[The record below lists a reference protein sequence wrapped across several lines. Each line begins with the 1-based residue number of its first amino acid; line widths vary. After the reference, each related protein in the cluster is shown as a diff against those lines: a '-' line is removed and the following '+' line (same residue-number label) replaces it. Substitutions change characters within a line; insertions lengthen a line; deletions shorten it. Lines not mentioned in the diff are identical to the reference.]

1 MHATSEPRDPRVLSA
16 DSPTRCSP
24 KGACNGRGLRAA
36 RGASSAATRDPVLK
50 PLVHIFLITA
60 FGVGVAARLST
71 FGGVRAHAQDPL
83 PDAPGK
89 EQVVAVCSKCHE
101 PQRVAA
107 LRLTREGWEE
117 VVAKMQTLGAK
128 ASEEDFQKI
137 TDYLSENFKGEAP
150 KPINLNSATSVDLES
165 VAGLLR
171 KEAAAWIDWRTK
183 HGSCNA
189 LDDLKKVPGVPFKKI
204 DERRDRLVCL
214 ILTPQVPQ

>member
-1 MHATSEPRDPRVLSA
+1 MIMRTCLRASAFALATGLSA
-16 DSPTRCSP
+16 L
-24 KGACNGRGLRAA
+24 GATAA
-36 RGASSAATRDPVLK
+36 Y
-50 PLVHIFLITA
+50 
-60 FGVGVAARLST
+60 
-71 FGGVRAHAQDPL
+71 AQDPL
-83 PDAPGK
+83 PEAPGK

-128 ASEEDFQKI
+128 GSEEDFKKI

-171 KEAAAWIDWRTK
+171 KESAAWIDYRAK
-183 HGSCNA
+183 HGGCNT

-214 ILTPQVPQ
+214 ILNPQPPQ

>member
-1 MHATSEPRDPRVLSA
+1 MRLSLG
-16 DSPTRCSP
+16 P
-24 KGACNGRGLRAA
+24 
-36 RGASSAATRDPVLK
+36 
-50 PLVHIFLITA
+50 
-60 FGVGVAARLST
+60 VAALGLAAGLSM
-71 FGGVRAHAQDPL
+71 FGTVRTHAQDPL

-128 ASEEDFQKI
+128 ASEEDFKKI

-171 KEAAAWIDWRTK
+171 KEAAAWIDYRAK
-183 HGSCNA
+183 HGGCNA
-189 LDDLKKVPGVPFKKI
+189 LEDLKKVPGVPFKKI

-214 ILTPQVPQ
+214 VLNPQVPK

>member
-1 MHATSEPRDPRVLSA
+1 MRAFQAAAFAVALAAGLSTS
-16 DSPTRCSP
+16 
-24 KGACNGRGLRAA
+24 GAA
-36 RGASSAATRDPVLK
+36 RALG
-50 PLVHIFLITA
+50 
-60 FGVGVAARLST
+60 
-71 FGGVRAHAQDPL
+71 QDPL

-89 EQVVAVCSKCHE
+89 EQVVAVCSKCHD

-128 ASEEDFQKI
+128 ASEEDFKKI

-150 KPINLNSATSVDLES
+150 KPINMNSATSIDLES

-171 KEAAAWIDWRTK
+171 KEAAAWIEYRAK
-183 HGSCNA
+183 YGGCNT

-214 ILTPQVPQ
+214 VLNPQAPK

>member
-1 MHATSEPRDPRVLSA
+1 MRAFLCAAFASA
-16 DSPTRCSP
+16 
-24 KGACNGRGLRAA
+24 
-36 RGASSAATRDPVLK
+36 
-50 PLVHIFLITA
+50 
-60 FGVGVAARLST
+60 VAIGLST
-71 FGGVRAHAQDPL
+71 SGAVRAHAQDSL

-128 ASEEDFQKI
+128 ASEEDFKKI

-165 VAGLLR
+165 VGGLLR
-171 KEAAAWIDWRTK
+171 KEAAAWIDYRAK
-183 HGSCNA
+183 HGGCNT

-214 ILTPQVPQ
+214 VLNPQAPQ

>member
-1 MHATSEPRDPRVLSA
+1 MRSILGVLV
-16 DSPTRCSP
+16 
-24 KGACNGRGLRAA
+24 ACGFASCVLALG
-36 RGASSAATRDPVLK
+36 GASAL
-50 PLVHIFLITA
+50 
-60 FGVGVAARLST
+60 
-71 FGGVRAHAQDPL
+71 AQDPL

-128 ASEEDFQKI
+128 ASQEDFQKI

-150 KPINLNSATSVDLES
+150 KPINLNSATSIDLES